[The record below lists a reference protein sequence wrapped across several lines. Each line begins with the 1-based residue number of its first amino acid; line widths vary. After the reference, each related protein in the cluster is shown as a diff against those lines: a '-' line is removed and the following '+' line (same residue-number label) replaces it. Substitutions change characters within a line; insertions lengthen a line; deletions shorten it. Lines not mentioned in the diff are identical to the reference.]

1 MKFGKRLK
9 KQIEESLP
17 EWRSHFL
24 NYKELKRRVNAVSS
38 AAPSPAA
45 EADFLTLLNAEVDK
59 FNAFFLEQEE
69 EFIIHHRE
77 LQEDISRALAR
88 RAAGLVTPGQHEA
101 AVAAIRREIVDFHG
115 VMVLLLNYSSINY
128 IGSHLSC
135 HCR

>member
-38 AAPSPAA
+38 PAPSPAA

-69 EFIIHHRE
+69 EFVIRQRVGAPSCG
-77 LQEDISRALAR
+77 LRAN
-88 RAAGLVTPGQHEA
+88 QSM
-101 AVAAIRREIVDFHG
+101 FFF
-115 VMVLLLNYSSINY
+115 
-128 IGSHLSC
+128 LST
-135 HCR
+135 